1 MYNNF
6 RKNLFT
12 NNAHESNYLYSPHLL
27 KLRQKNGIKSKEKEK
42 KFYQD
47 VFPKITIEKDKSK
60 ESKNFTSMKGISISI
75 QTYNNYMV
83 NYQSLMKYPP
93 KNYYSTDRIN
103 HYIPYKM
110 IKNTN
115 LNKKRD
121 YYSTFNSL
129 DSFFKNK
136 PTLTLDNNDSKKI
149 LNQKYLLNSRY
160 NENRDLWKF
169 RKNNFFINDTEVF
182 KYFIEGM
189 FLNEPQRLKSLNIDE
204 KKMQSHIFN
213 ESDFFFYSKYLE
225 DIITNENYTDY
236 KKKEY
241 EIPYF
246 NKNVKLHFSLELKSI
261 CLSFEEV
268 EFNNQKEKGKGKE
281 IENNKNENDFAQNYD
296 KELGKNVQKIYLP
309 FKYFPLFF
317 LLNYSSFKV
326 FISEIISYDKENNK
340 FNIKADENL
349 KKIIKKYSEY
359 CQNRLNLYFNENNE
373 SVFKDIIFYE
383 NEFHYNYIFH
393 WIIYNNLSIDKI
405 STKCFRLK
413 IIFPLIS
420 LKIQNYGIT
429 FNKFLSKCVSLEL
442 IKNNFIFWD
451 RYILYNLFMYKKLR
465 NTFKYIL
472 KQERNY
478 LSFELKS
485 KFIGPII
492 DNTIAKKNDFDF
504 FITDISSGKNH
515 YYYFASYKAT
525 ISSLIHREYDLHDS
539 VSLQLN
545 DTRKIHKLAKH
556 FGIIGIFNKCLFDNK
571 LTKRYYFSFKY
582 LKDINPDS
590 ILSLE
595 DDDKNKIINKKYK
608 QVFRNNGIEYHLVI
622 RECLLCEKIINIFNY
637 CELKY
642 YKIPDDLLQYL
653 LEENNINDNKITS
666 LLINDSND
674 LLNLEEIE
682 EYKEFL
688 MRKEYLDSSFTNSK
702 ASKSRNKKKNKFSS
716 RSSLKKVELKKDS
729 DSDKNILIKLK
740 DTYYENKS
748 FHSNKRQRKSCNTII
763 IRKLSGLNK
772 TSGFIQYKES
782 KESKKMK
789 EILGKKSDDAIKGR
803 GIPHKS
809 SFNTKNKNIIS
820 EINNIK
826 IANIKKDSDSYLRGI
841 ENQNQFELYRIRR
854 DSRNKN
860 NNIDIAKL
868 KFNLTEAKTK

>member
-12 NNAHESNYLYSPHLL
+12 KKNESNASYSTHFLN
-27 KLRQKNGIKSKEKEK
+27 LRQKNGIKSKEKEK
-42 KFYQD
+42 KFYQSI
-47 VFPKITIEKDKSK
+47 FPKITVEKDK
-60 ESKNFTSMKGISISI
+60 KNETKNAASIKGISISI
-75 QTYNNYMV
+75 KTYNNYMV

-93 KNYYSTDRIN
+93 NNYYSTERLN
-103 HYIPYKM
+103 HFIPYKI

-121 YYSTFNSL
+121 YYSTFNSF
-129 DSFFKNK
+129 DSLYKNN
-136 PTLTLDNNDSKKI
+136 TALTLNNIDSKKI
-149 LNQKYLLNSRY
+149 LNQKFLLVSKPKEIKY
-160 NENRDLWKF
+160 F
-169 RKNNFFINDTEVF
+169 RKNNYFINDTEVF
-182 KYFIEGM
+182 KYFIEGI
-189 FLNEPQRLKSLNIDE
+189 FLNEPQSLKSLNIDE

-213 ESDFFFYSKYLE
+213 ESDFTYYSKYLE
-225 DIITNENYTDY
+225 DIKTNENFTDY

-246 NKNVKLHFSLELKSI
+246 HNNVKLHFSLELKSI
-261 CLSFEEV
+261 CISFEEV
-268 EFNNQKEKGKGKE
+268 EFNNQKEKEIE
-281 IENNKNENDFAQNYD
+281 IENNKDQNDFDKNYD
-296 KELGKNVQKIYLP
+296 KEKGKNIQKIYLP

-359 CQNRLNLYFNENNE
+359 CQNKLNLFINDNNE

-383 NEFHYNYIFH
+383 NEFHYNYIYQ
-393 WIIYNNLSIDKI
+393 WIIYDNLNTSKI
-405 STKCFRLK
+405 KTKCFRMK

-420 LKIQNYGIT
+420 LKILNYGIT
-429 FNKFLSKCVSLEL
+429 FNKFLNKCVSLEL
-442 IKNNFIFWD
+442 IKNNFISWD

-478 LSFELKS
+478 LSFELTS

-492 DNTIAKKNDFDF
+492 DNTIAKKNNFDF
-504 FITDISSGKNH
+504 FITETLSGKNH

-525 ISSLIHREYDLHDS
+525 ISSWIHKEYDLHDS

-556 FGIIGIFNKCLFDNK
+556 FGLLGIFNKCLFDNK
-571 LTKRYYFSFKY
+571 LTKRYFFSFKY
-582 LKDINPDS
+582 IKDINPDI
-590 ILSLE
+590 ILSFQNN
-595 DDDKNKIINKKYK
+595 DNNKNNNIINKKYK
-608 QVFRNNGIEYHLVI
+608 QVFKNNGIEYHLII

-653 LEENNINDNKITS
+653 LEENNINDNKIAS
-666 LLINDSND
+666 FLINESND

-688 MRKEYLDSSFTNSK
+688 LRKEYLDSSFTISK
-702 ASKSRNKKKNKFSS
+702 TSKNRNKKKNKFSS
-716 RSSLKKVELKKDS
+716 KASLKKVELKKNS
-729 DSDKNILIKLK
+729 DSDKNILIKMK
-740 DTYYENKS
+740 DKYYENK
-748 FHSNKRQRKSCNTII
+748 FTNSNRQRKSCNTII
-763 IRKLSGLNK
+763 MRKLSGLNK
-772 TSGFIQYKES
+772 TSGFIQFKD
-782 KESKKMK
+782 SKKK
-789 EILGKKSDDAIKGR
+789 TVIAGKKSDDDIKGR
-803 GIPHKS
+803 EISH
-809 SFNTKNKNIIS
+809 KNIYS
-820 EINNIK
+820 INNRNNRNI
-826 IANIKKDSDSYLRGI
+826 INDFNNINIDNIKKDSDSYLRDI
-841 ENQNQFELYRIRR
+841 ENQYQFELSRIKRE
-854 DSRNKN
+854 SRNN
-860 NNIDIAKL
+860 NNITDIAKL
-868 KFNLTEAKTK
+868 KLNLTEAKTK